1 MIHYGRISG
10 LGIPWQFHF
19 PDTKQYLRKF
29 ITGPEGTGPIA
40 FTGKAVEVSEQEYL
54 DWEKAGN
61 TIDPFAEFCLL
72 CEQTSEYMLEYDR
85 CIFHAAALSFGGRSW
100 LIAAGSG
107 VGKSTICQ
115 SLMEKY
121 PDEVTVINGDKPAL
135 QFTDDGGILVHP
147 SPWNGKEGMH
157 GAREA
162 ILAGIF
168 LLRRGSENSI
178 ITAKE
183 SEAAVR
189 VYINIFQSFQDE
201 KVMKEAGVMADHMI
215 RSAPVWLLT
224 SKDVSETTHLVYRTM
239 KEALS

>member
-1 MIHYGRISG
+1 
-10 LGIPWQFHF
+10 
-19 PDTKQYLRKF
+19 
-29 ITGPEGTGPIA
+29 
-40 FTGKAVEVSEQEYL
+40 
-54 DWEKAGN
+54 
-61 TIDPFAEFCLL
+61 
-72 CEQTSEYMLEYDR
+72 
-85 CIFHAAALSFGGRSW
+85 
-100 LIAAGSG
+100 
-107 VGKSTICQ
+107 
-115 SLMEKY
+115 
-121 PDEVTVINGDKPAL
+121 
-135 QFTDDGGILVHP
+135 
-147 SPWNGKEGMH
+147 MH